1 LEIDKTTREFIRNHR
16 VARFATADAAGQ
28 PVVVPICYAIDGDFI
43 YSPVDEKPKR
53 VAPAEL
59 KRVRNIRAN
68 PKVSLV
74 IDDYSEDWSKLE
86 YVIIAG
92 RAETI
97 SPVKG
102 ADEHARAV
110 SLLREK
116 YEQYRSM
123 AIDERLI
130 IKIAIERV
138 RRWDA
143 SKWDAMKSATKQESS
158 L

>member
-1 LEIDKTTREFIRNHR
+1 MLEIDETTREFIRKHR
-16 VARFATADAAGQ
+16 VARFATVDADSQ
-28 PVVVPICYAIDGDFI
+28 PAVVPICYAVDGEVI

-59 KRVRNIRAN
+59 KRVRNIKAN

-74 IDDYSEDWSKLE
+74 IDDYSEDWSKLG

-92 RAETI
+92 RASVI
-97 SPVKG
+97 SPAEG
-102 ADEHARAV
+102 DGEHARAV
-110 SLLREK
+110 TLLREK

-130 IKIAIERV
+130 IKIAIKSV
-138 RRWDA
+138 KRWDA
-143 SKWDAMKSATKQESS
+143 SKWDASKSATKEESS
-158 L
+158 

>member
-1 LEIDKTTREFIRNHR
+1 LEIDDATREFIRNHR

-97 SPVKG
+97 SPAKG

-143 SKWDAMKSATKQESS
+143 SNSATKEESS
-158 L
+158 

>member
-1 LEIDKTTREFIRNHR
+1 M
-16 VARFATADAAGQ
+16 
-28 PVVVPICYAIDGDFI
+28 VVPICYAIDGDLI

-59 KRVRNIRAN
+59 KRVRNIGAN

-97 SPVKG
+97 SPAESAG
-102 ADEHARAV
+102 EHARAV

-123 AIDERLI
+123 AIDERLM
-130 IKIAIERV
+130 IKIVIKSV
-138 RRWDA
+138 KHWDA
-143 SKWDAMKSATKQESS
+143 SKWDAMKSATKEGSS
-158 L
+158 

>member
-1 LEIDKTTREFIRNHR
+1 MTMEIDDATREFIRSHR
-16 VARFATADAAGQ
+16 VARFATADADCQ
-28 PVVVPICYAIDGDFI
+28 PTVVPFCYVLDGEKI

-53 VAPAEL
+53 VAPAQL

-68 PKVSLV
+68 PKVSLL

-92 RAETI
+92 RAEII
-97 SPVKG
+97 SPEG
-102 ADEHARAV
+102 GGEHARAV
-110 SLLREK
+110 ALLRDK

-130 IKIAIERV
+130 IKITIISV
-138 RRWDA
+138 KHWDA
-143 SKWDAMKSATKQESS
+143 SKPATKEGPK
-158 L
+158 

>member
-1 LEIDKTTREFIRNHR
+1 MEIDDTTREFIRNHR
-16 VARFATADAAGQ
+16 VARLATANADSRPA
-28 PVVVPICYAIDGDFI
+28 VVPICYAIDGDFI

-74 IDDYSEDWSKLE
+74 IDDYSEDWSKLV

-92 RAETI
+92 QAETI
-97 SPVKG
+97 SPEENG
-102 ADEHARAV
+102 GEHARAV
-110 SLLREK
+110 ALLREK

-130 IKIAIERV
+130 IKITIKSV
-138 RRWDA
+138 KRWDA
-143 SKWDAMKSATKQESS
+143 NKPTTKEES